1 MLVSANIALI
11 QIDHEMDRGHNHRL
25 TREHASTNCTCTV
38 DGWKSSRYLGLV
50 FGLSTNDIVRD
61 FAVYLPNEAA

>member
-1 MLVSANIALI
+1 
-11 QIDHEMDRGHNHRL
+11 MDRGHNHRL

-38 DGWKSSRYLGLV
+38 DGWKSSRLLGLV